1 MREVESQKDKEIDFY
16 RGQLQEAMVRMAGLK
31 HTNHELDRQ
40 LSEIKKAL
48 DPSVSSKNWDTINFK
63 INVPIIVFYNPL
75 IY

>member
-48 DPSVSSKNWDTINFK
+48 DPSVSSKN
-63 INVPIIVFYNPL
+63 
-75 IY
+75 